1 MILIYFIL
9 FKPFTTLSSYFVPPT
24 IAWGPGR
31 RGGLGAAWF
40 GPLLFLHFNKLFK
53 LFKNLMRVL
62 AGFYETLEIKLEP

>member
-9 FKPFTTLSSYFVPPT
+9 FKPFTSLSSYFLPLT

-40 GPLLFLHFNKLFK
+40 GSLLFLHFDKLFK
-53 LFKNLMRVL
+53 LFKKLMRVL
-62 AGFYETLEIKLEP
+62 AGFYETLEITLEP